1 MEETKSPGFSE
12 PIWVTRPRLPDL
24 AAFAEALRPAW
35 ECGQVTNG
43 GRLKRELEAKLAGC
57 LEVGHCE
64 VVANGTLALILMLE
78 AFGLRGR
85 KVAVPAFTFI
95 GVIHALRWAGC
106 EPVFC
111 DLEAGTWQADPKEVE
126 LALEGGAE
134 AILGVHLFGM
144 SCRVA
149 ALEGLARRLGV
160 PLLFDAAHG
169 MGGRLN
175 GVPLAAL
182 GDASI
187 LSFHATKPF
196 TTLEGGA
203 VVTGRQEI
211 AERVRLLSDFGFD
224 SEDHVLF
231 PGMNAKMNEAEA
243 AMGLVTLPRLAEE
256 IADRGRVAGV
266 YREGL
271 AGCPGLTLASLPEG
285 LESNHAYFPIRIE
298 AGAFGMDRGQ
308 LMAVLRG
315 HNVYSRAYF
324 DTLGSDL
331 PWYRDLASAQAEH
344 LPESI
349 RAARETLCLP
359 MFADLPLE
367 AAAKIAAIIR
377 RA

>member
-1 MEETKSPGFSE
+1 MSESELPPFEE

-35 ECGQVTNG
+35 ERGQVTNG
-43 GRLKRELEAKLAGC
+43 GRLKRELEVKLAGC

-111 DLEAGTWQADPKEVE
+111 DLEEGTWQVDPERVE
-126 LALEGGAE
+126 AALEGGAE

-144 SCRVA
+144 SCRVSE
-149 ALEGLARRLGV
+149 LEGLARRYGV

-169 MGGRLN
+169 MGCRLG
-175 GVPLAAL
+175 GVPLAAF

-203 VVTGRQEI
+203 VVTGRREI

-224 SEDHVLF
+224 EADRVLF
-231 PGMNAKMNEAEA
+231 PGINAKMNEAEA

-256 IADRGRVAGV
+256 IADRGRVAAV
-266 YREGL
+266 YRQEL
-271 AGCPGLTLASLPEG
+271 AGRAGLTMGCLPEG

-298 AGAFGMDRGQ
+298 AGVFGMDRGQ
-308 LMAVLRG
+308 LMEVLRG
-315 HNVYSRAYF
+315 QNVFSRAYF
-324 DTLGSDL
+324 ETLGSGL
-331 PWYRDLASAQAEH
+331 PWYRDLASAQAEC

-359 MFADLPLE
+359 MYADLPLG

-377 RA
+377 GA

>member
-1 MEETKSPGFSE
+1 
-12 PIWVTRPRLPDL
+12 
-24 AAFAEALRPAW
+24 
-35 ECGQVTNG
+35 
-43 GRLKRELEAKLAGC
+43 
-57 LEVGHCE
+57 
-64 VVANGTLALILMLE
+64 
-78 AFGLRGR
+78 
-85 KVAVPAFTFI
+85 
-95 GVIHALRWAGC
+95 
-106 EPVFC
+106 
-111 DLEAGTWQADPKEVE
+111 
-126 LALEGGAE
+126 
-134 AILGVHLFGM
+134 
-144 SCRVA
+144 
-149 ALEGLARRLGV
+149 LEGLARRHGV

-169 MGGRLN
+169 MGCRLN

-182 GDASI
+182 GDASL

-256 IADRGRVAGV
+256 IADRGGGGGVFRV
-266 YREGL
+266 GL

-315 HNVYSRAYF
+315 HNVFSRAYF
-324 DTLGSDL
+324 ETLGSDL

-367 AAAKIAAIIR
+367 AAAKIAGIIR
-377 RA
+377 GA

>member
-1 MEETKSPGFSE
+1 MTETELPFFAE

-24 AAFAEALRPAW
+24 EQFAEALRPAW
-35 ECGQVTNG
+35 ESARVTNG
-43 GRLKRELEAKLAGC
+43 GRLKCELEQKVASFLDVA
-57 LEVGHCE
+57 HCE
-64 VVANGTLALILMLE
+64 LLANGTLALVLMLE

-111 DLEAGTWQADPKEVE
+111 DLERGTWQVDPEKVE
-126 LALEGGAE
+126 AALEGGAE

-144 SCRVA
+144 NCRVNE
-149 ALEGLARRLGV
+149 LEGLARQYGV

-169 MGGRLN
+169 MGCRLG
-175 GVPLAAL
+175 GVPLAAF

-196 TTLEGGA
+196 MTLEGGA
-203 VVTGRQEI
+203 VVTARPEI

-224 SEDHVLF
+224 EADRVLF
-231 PGMNAKMNEAEA
+231 PGINAKMNEAEA
-243 AMGLVTLPRLAEE
+243 AMGLVTLPRLADE
-256 IADRGRVAGV
+256 IADRGRVAAV

-271 AGCPGLTLASLPEG
+271 TGRSGLTMGCVPEA

-298 AGAFGMDRGQ
+298 ESAFGMDRGQ
-308 LMAVLRG
+308 LMAVLRR
-315 HNVYSRAYF
+315 HNVFSRAYF
-324 DTLGSDL
+324 ETLGSEL
-331 PWYRDLASAQAEH
+331 PWYRDLASAQAEC

-349 RAARETLCLP
+349 RAGKETLCLP
-359 MFADLPLE
+359 IYADLPLE
-367 AAAKIAAIIR
+367 AATVISAIIR
-377 RA
+377 GA